1 MSEVRARLEPMMLGQ
16 QQQIL
21 MHLAQK
27 LQLPQLVEHL
37 LMAEQPF
44 LYKTTS
50 GKFFLFNSF
59 VQIFGRISIVHLLV
73 LIESLF
79 IQFSLSSSGG
89 MINAAEVSN
98 YSGSGSGLPLLI
110 QRSVARQISLINVIG
125 SFGNHFTIFLIL
137 CRIYSIF
144 NGGIIVN
151 F

>member
-1 MSEVRARLEPMMLGQ
+1 M
-16 QQQIL
+16 
-21 MHLAQK
+21 
-27 LQLPQLVEHL
+27 
-37 LMAEQPF
+37 
-44 LYKTTS
+44 
-50 GKFFLFNSF
+50 
-59 VQIFGRISIVHLLV
+59 ISILHLLV
-73 LIESLF
+73 LISLF
-79 IQFSLSSSGG
+79 FQFSLSSSGG